1 MFLCGSKK
9 IQPRRVFKLVPILSH
24 HSYPALY
31 NFCNF
36 MHHMKWR
43 SISTIAFIITTIAV
57 VSSCFGKSDGDK
69 LPDQVSFN
77 FHIRPILSD
86 KCFKCHG
93 PDANK
98 RQAQFRLDIADSAFA
113 PLKET
118 KGAFA
123 LVPGKPEESELYKR
137 ISSTDTSYMMPDPAS
152 HLGALNEY
160 EIKLFKKWIEQ
171 GAKYETHWAFT
182 APIKSALPKVSDKD
196 WVKNEIDYFVLQ
208 KLDEKDLTPNEEADK
223 ERLLKRASL
232 DITGLPP
239 TIEMMDRFVNDKSDN
254 AYEKILDE
262 LMNMPQYGEKMAVH
276 WLDVARYSDSYG
288 YQDDNIRTQ
297 WPWRDWVI
305 HAFNKN
311 IPYDQFVTW
320 QVAGD
325 MLPNATKEQILATG
339 FFRNHKYT
347 EEGGVIDEE
356 YRIEYLLDKTKT
368 FGKGI
373 LGLTI
378 ECAQCHDH
386 KYDPFKQKDYYSLLA
401 FFNNTKEKGYEG
413 DVTQSKPAKKPLIAI
428 SDEDVKTVLSFIN
441 KKDTGNMTVSVMN
454 EDTLRKTFILSR
466 GVYNMPTTEVQP
478 EAIPAVMKFEDNKFQ
493 RNRLGLAQWTV
504 DKRNPLTARVFVN
517 QLWQEIFGRGIVKTT
532 GDFGMQGELPTH
544 PELLDWLAVD
554 FMENGWDI
562 KRLMKKILLSA
573 TYRQSA
579 KISDDKLKKDP
590 ENIYLSHAPR
600 VRLTAESVRD
610 VVLSS
615 SGLLNKTIGG
625 PSVKPYQPKGLWEA
639 ATSGRGVLAKY
650 KQDEGNDLYRRGMYT
665 FIKLTVPPPS
675 MMLFDASNRDQ
686 CEVKRLKTNTPL
698 QALIMMNDPMVLES
712 SRVLAQKL
720 VSEQSSAEEKISK
733 AFRLIICRK
742 ASGKELSILKKYYD
756 EQLQLFQQKKL
767 DALKTL
773 KEGEYP
779 VNEKLDLNVSAA
791 MMKVVNTI
799 YNMEEA
805 IVKS

>member
-1 MFLCGSKK
+1 
-9 IQPRRVFKLVPILSH
+9 
-24 HSYPALY
+24 
-31 NFCNF
+31 
-36 MHHMKWR
+36 MKWKLI
-43 SISTIAFIITTIAV
+43 ISLVLIVATIV
-57 VSSCFGKSDGDK
+57 VINSCFTKSNAEK
-69 LPDQVSFN
+69 LPDKISFN

-93 PDANK
+93 PDASK

-123 LVPGKPEESELYKR
+123 LVAGKPGESELYKR
-137 ISSTDTSYMMPDPAS
+137 ISSTDSSYMMPAPES
-152 HLGALNEY
+152 HLGALTDY
-160 EIKLFKKWIEQ
+160 EIKLIKKWIQQ
-171 GAKYETHWAFT
+171 GAKYETHWAFMS
-182 APIKSALPKVSDKD
+182 PQKIPLPKVGDKD
-196 WVKNEIDYFVLQ
+196 WVKNEIDYFILQ
-208 KLDEKDLTPNEEADK
+208 MLEEKDLSPNEEADK

-239 TIEMMDRFVNDKSDN
+239 PVELMDKFLNDKSAN
-254 AYEKILDE
+254 AYEKVVDE
-262 LMNMPQYGEKMAVH
+262 LMSMPQYGEKMAVH
-276 WLDVARYSDSYG
+276 WLDVARYADSYG

-311 IPYDQFVTW
+311 IPYDQFLTW
-320 QVAGD
+320 QIAGD
-325 MLPNATKEQILATG
+325 MLPDATKEQILATG

-356 YRIEYLLDKTKT
+356 YRVEYLVDKTKT
-368 FGKGI
+368 YSKGI

-401 FFNNTKEKGYEG
+401 FFNNTKELGYEG
-413 DVTQSKPAKKPLIAI
+413 DVSQSKPAKNPLMTI
-428 SDEDVKTVLSFIN
+428 SDAEVKSVLSFIN
-441 KKDTGNMTVSVMN
+441 KKDTGNMTVSVMG
-454 EDTLRKTFILSR
+454 ERDTLRKTFILSR

-478 EAIPAVMKFEDNKFQ
+478 AAIPAVMKFEENKFPP
-493 RNRLGLAQWTV
+493 NRLGLAHWTV
-504 DKRNPLTARVFVN
+504 DKKNPLTARVFVN
-517 QLWQEIFGRGIVKTT
+517 QLWQEIFGRGLLKTT
-532 GDFGMQGELPTH
+532 GDFGMQGELPSH

-554 FMENGWDI
+554 FMESGWNI
-562 KRLMKKILLSA
+562 KQLLKKILLSA
-573 TYRQSA
+573 VYRQSA
-579 KISDDKLKKDP
+579 KTTEDKLKKDP
-590 ENIYLSHAPR
+590 ENVYLSHGPR
-600 VRLTAESVRD
+600 TRLNAEFVRD
-610 VVLSS
+610 IVLAS

-639 ATSGRGVLAKY
+639 ATSGRGVLATY
-650 KQDEGNDLYRRGMYT
+650 KQDEGDALYRRGMYT

-675 MMLFDASNRDQ
+675 MAMFDASNRDQ

-698 QALIMMNDPMVLES
+698 QALIMMNDPVVLEA

-720 VSEQSSAEEKISK
+720 VSDPSSAEEKIGQ
-733 AFRLIICRK
+733 AFRLIVCRK

-767 DALKTL
+767 DALTTL
-773 KEGEYP
+773 KVGEHP
-779 VNEKLDLNVSAA
+779 LNEKLDLNISAA
-791 MMKVVNTI
+791 LMKVINTI
-799 YNMEEA
+799 YNMEET
-805 IVKS
+805 ITKT